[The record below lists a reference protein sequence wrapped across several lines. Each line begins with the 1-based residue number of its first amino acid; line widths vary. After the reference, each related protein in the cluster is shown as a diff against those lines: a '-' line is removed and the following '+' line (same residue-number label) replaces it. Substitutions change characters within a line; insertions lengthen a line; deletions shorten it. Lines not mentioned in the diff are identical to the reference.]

1 MIIKGLTED
10 DKPNFTTHLVYTTS
24 SSNFRFNQH
33 SIKLDI
39 NNFVLNNFSYLY
51 FPIILKKSKF
61 YYTSELYTSI
71 KHTSQY
77 RNAFQTNLS
86 KRIHPKLDFT
96 PPFPLPR
103 NFLMKIIPLIL
114 VDRHDERA
122 VKKKGQRPWRV
133 QIVEYIRE
141 KEGEGRVGKLYRGNY
156 QVVVQRRL

>member
-10 DKPNFTTHLVYTTS
+10 DKPNFTTHLVYAIS

-71 KHTSQY
+71 KHSISERISNESVETNPPQTRLHPSFSPPKKLLNENHPVNPGWSSRWTSG
-77 RNAFQTNLS
+77 
-86 KRIHPKLDFT
+86 
-96 PPFPLPR
+96 
-103 NFLMKIIPLIL
+103 
-114 VDRHDERA
+114 E
-122 VKKKGQRPWRV
+122 KKGAETLKGANRGV
-133 QIVEYIRE
+133 HSRE
-141 KEGEGRVGKLYRGNY
+141 RGGGEGREALSRKLSG
-156 QVVVQRRL
+156 RRPTTPVI

>member
-61 YYTSELYTSI
+61 YYISELYTSI

-77 RNAFQTNLS
+77 RNAF
-86 KRIHPKLDFT
+86 
-96 PPFPLPR
+96 
-103 NFLMKIIPLIL
+103 
-114 VDRHDERA
+114 
-122 VKKKGQRPWRV
+122 
-133 QIVEYIRE
+133 
-141 KEGEGRVGKLYRGNY
+141 
-156 QVVVQRRL
+156 

>member
-10 DKPNFTTHLVYTTS
+10 DKPNFTTHLVYAIS

-86 KRIHPKLDFT
+86 KRKETRNEST
-96 PPFPLPR
+96 PNSTSPLL
-103 NFLMKIIPLIL
+103 FSSQ
-114 VDRHDERA
+114 ETS
-122 VKKKGQRPWRV
+122 
-133 QIVEYIRE
+133 
-141 KEGEGRVGKLYRGNY
+141 
-156 QVVVQRRL
+156 